1 MPRRHL
7 CTWNLIK
14 TELAFVCTVLLS
26 PVMKTIKMFINDNH
40 NQKYLADYCMS
51 VFTSSGS
58 TY

>member
-1 MPRRHL
+1 M
-7 CTWNLIK
+7 I
-14 TELAFVCTVLLS
+14 
-26 PVMKTIKMFINDNH
+26 IIIH